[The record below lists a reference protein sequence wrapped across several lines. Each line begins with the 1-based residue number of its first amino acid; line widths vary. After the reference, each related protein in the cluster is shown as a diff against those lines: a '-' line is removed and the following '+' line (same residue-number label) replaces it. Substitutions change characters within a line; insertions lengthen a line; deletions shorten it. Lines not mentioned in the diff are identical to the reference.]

1 MKNVPRVTDT
11 EWELMQVVWEAKSPI
26 SAFEI
31 IERLNAVEPGWHRKT
46 VRALLARLVAK
57 KALGYHPHGRVYLYY
72 PLVAES
78 ECVAAASDSFLERV
92 FGGAVEPMLA
102 HFVGRYRLSK
112 TGAEELRRLLREAKA
127 GGKPGKP

>member
-1 MKNVPRVTDT
+1 MNKQPKITAT
-11 EWELMQVVWEAKSPI
+11 EWDLMQVVWDAKSPI

-31 IERLNAVEPGWHRKT
+31 IERLNASEPGWHRKT

-57 KALGYHPHGRVYLYY
+57 KALGYQAHGRVYFYY
-72 PLVAES
+72 PLLPES

-92 FGGAVEPMLA
+92 FDGAIEPMLA

-112 TGAEELRRLLREAKA
+112 KGADELRRLLKEAGTDDKS
-127 GGKPGKP
+127 GKP

>member
-31 IERLNAVEPGWHRKT
+31 IERLNAIEPRWHRKT
-46 VRALLARLVAK
+46 VRALLARLVTK
-57 KALGYHPHGRVYLYY
+57 KALGYKAHGRVYFYV
-72 PLVAES
+72 PLVTED

-92 FGGAVEPMLA
+92 FDGAIEPMLA
-102 HFVGRYRLSK
+102 HFVGRYRLSRK
-112 TGAEELRRLLREAKA
+112 GAEELRRILRETKTDD
-127 GGKPGKP
+127 KK

>member
-1 MKNVPRVTDT
+1 MKKVPRVTDT
-11 EWELMQVVWEAKSPI
+11 EWEIMQVIWQAPGPI

-31 IERLNAVEPGWHRKT
+31 IERLNAAEPGWHRKT

-57 KALGYHPHGRVYLYY
+57 QALAYRAHGRVYFYY

-78 ECVAAASDSFLERV
+78 ECVAAAGDSFLARV

-102 HFVGRYRLSK
+102 HFVGRHRLSK
-112 TGAEELRRLLREAKA
+112 KGADELRRLLRESKPDDEKA
-127 GGKPGKP
+127 

>member
-1 MKNVPRVTDT
+1 MKKVPRVTDT
-11 EWELMQVVWEAKSPI
+11 EWELMQVVWQAKLPI

-31 IERLNAVEPGWHRKT
+31 IEKLNANEPGWHRKT

-57 KALGYHPHGRVYLYY
+57 KALDYKPQGRVYFYF
-72 PLVAES
+72 PLVTED

-92 FGGAVEPMLA
+92 FDGAIEPMLA

-112 TGAEELRRLLREAKA
+112 KGADELRRILREAKPDDKKEEA
-127 GGKPGKP
+127 

>member
-1 MKNVPRVTDT
+1 MNKVPRVTDT
-11 EWELMQVVWEAKSPI
+11 EWELMQVIWQAKSPI

-31 IERLNAVEPGWHRKT
+31 IERLNAAEKGWHRKT

-57 KALGYHPHGRVYLYY
+57 KALSYDAHGRVYFYY
-72 PLVAES
+72 PLVTED

-92 FGGAVEPMLA
+92 FDGAIEPMIA

-112 TGAEELRRLLREAKA
+112 KGAEELRRILRETKA
-127 GGKPGKP
+127 DDKKGTP